1 VERMTGVL
9 MPSEAA
15 TADDSPETRAKREFE
30 RWRAAVHIIRRMREA
45 GFDCELGDSFPNSR
59 H

>member
-1 VERMTGVL
+1 MTGVL

-45 GFDCELGDSFPNSR
+45 GFDCELGDSFPTSR